1 MSRPQIT
8 LGIAVLACGSLILCA
23 AAADPKTPGK
33 PRKATVQQKDS
44 TPAEP
49 DGKAGTAK
57 PDADEDLGPW
67 EVTERVELI
76 YKEELK
82 VAGEKTLSAKVQL
95 KNKSEDDLPGK
106 LVLVID
112 GSSVSGT
119 KLHEPQGQ
127 FTETTPYLQMIPA
140 KRKLEAG
147 KESAARTLI
156 LTSDSP
162 LSEKKAELEE
172 SPTLRWRAYTL
183 TKPADLESD
192 IVSHDKKVPGKDYT
206 WGEMHRIMAIQDKA
220 TVDLVLKHDGAILGT
235 GTSEDAD
242 GKLVIRVF
250 ASRGGMSKKIP
261 GEIEGVPVE
270 ITVTGTINAG
280 PAFSRVTYEEGRAA
294 IPGTPEPEAAPG
306 PEAEK
311 ASSTAAKGTSG
322 TAFST
327 VQSGVPTSRFR
338 RPVPIGVSA
347 FNQTDV
353 CAAGTLGCRCIG
365 RDGSQYA
372 LSNCHV
378 FGIVNAGVNG
388 NAICQPSQGD
398 NSCARPAT
406 DVIGNLS
413 NLHRLQFFTA
423 IASFRAAPINTM
435 DAAIAL
441 CPAGMVD
448 VSTPRV
454 GYGTPSR
461 FPQES
466 LFVGM
471 PVQKCG
477 RTTAFT
483 KGKIYSLNIE
493 TVVNFGSSRLAR
505 FRSCI
510 GVQTQLRT
518 PAFGA
523 PGDSGSL
530 VVTVADR
537 RPVGIL
543 FAGGGYDTF
552 LNPISPVLHRFGV
565 GVDDG
570 TGSKPVLG
578 SGRMG
583 TASGPVEQHKNVV
596 IPLSK

>member
-1 MSRPQIT
+1 MSRPQLI

-23 AAADPKTPGK
+23 AAAEPKKSPK
-33 PRKATVQQKDS
+33 PRKAPVQQKDS
-44 TPAEP
+44 TPADT
-49 DGKAGTAK
+49 DGQSGSVK
-57 PDADEDLGPW
+57 PVDDEDLGPW

-76 YKEELK
+76 YKEKLE

-119 KLHEPQGQ
+119 TLHEPQGQ
-127 FTETTPYLQMIPA
+127 FTEATPYLQMIPA

-147 KESAARTLI
+147 DESPVKTLI
-156 LTSDSP
+156 LTSDTP

-192 IVSHDKKVPGKDYT
+192 VVSDEKKVPGKDYT

-220 TVDLVLKHDGAILGT
+220 TVPLVTKHEGAILGT
-235 GTSEDAD
+235 GTSEDAN

-250 ASRGGMSKKIP
+250 AARGGMSKKIP

-270 ITVTGTINAG
+270 ITVTGIINGG
-280 PAFSRVTYEEGRAA
+280 PAFSRVTYDGGKAA
-294 IPGTPEPEAAPG
+294 IPGTPEPQATSG

-311 ASSTAAKGTSG
+311 SSSAASSSSG
-322 TAFST
+322 SALST
-327 VQSGVPTSRFR
+327 VQGGAPTIRFD

-372 LSNCHV
+372 LSNNHV
-378 FGIVNAGVNG
+378 FGKENAGVRG
-388 NAICQPSQGD
+388 NPICQPSQGD
-398 NSCARPAT
+398 NSCARLGA
-406 DVIGNLS
+406 DVIGNLTD
-413 NLHRLQFFTA
+413 LHRLQFFNNVRDFNT
-423 IASFRAAPINTM
+423 APINTM

-441 CPAGMVD
+441 CPTGMLD
-448 VSTPRV
+448 VCTPRV

-471 PVQKCG
+471 KVQKFG
-477 RTTAFT
+477 RTSAFT
-483 KGKIYSLNIE
+483 RGQIYSLNIE
-493 TVVNFGSSRLAR
+493 TMINYGNTQLTR
-505 FRSCI
+505 FRNCI
-510 GVQTQLRT
+510 DVQTQFRT
-518 PAFGA
+518 PAFGG

-543 FAGGGYDTF
+543 FAGGGFDTF
-552 LNPISPVLHRFGV
+552 LNPISPVLNRFGV

-583 TASGPVEQHKNVV
+583 TASGPVVQNKNVI
-596 IPLSK
+596 IPLSE